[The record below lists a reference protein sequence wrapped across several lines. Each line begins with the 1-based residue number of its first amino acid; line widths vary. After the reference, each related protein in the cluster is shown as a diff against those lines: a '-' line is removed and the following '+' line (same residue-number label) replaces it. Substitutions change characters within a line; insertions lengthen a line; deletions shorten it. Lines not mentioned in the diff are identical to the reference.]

1 MQILS
6 PRFKSEQYFVYE
18 ISGEMFHRN
27 LLRFVWRRHAGAHQD
42 GHQHGGQKPTETSVT
57 EFCYKSLNISLEELT
72 NIKVIFFLI
81 HDLFRYQNTPKHRSR
96 SLLPKQDTFSTYMT
110 VLSMSLGHHLRCK
123 CRVKQKLRNSRELYR
138 KTNDPLETKI

>member
-6 PRFKSEQYFVYE
+6 PRSRSEQYFVYE

-27 LLRFVWRRHAGAHQD
+27 LLRFVWRRQANAHQD

-81 HDLFRYQNTPKHRSR
+81 NDLFR
-96 SLLPKQDTFSTYMT
+96 
-110 VLSMSLGHHLRCK
+110 
-123 CRVKQKLRNSRELYR
+123 
-138 KTNDPLETKI
+138 